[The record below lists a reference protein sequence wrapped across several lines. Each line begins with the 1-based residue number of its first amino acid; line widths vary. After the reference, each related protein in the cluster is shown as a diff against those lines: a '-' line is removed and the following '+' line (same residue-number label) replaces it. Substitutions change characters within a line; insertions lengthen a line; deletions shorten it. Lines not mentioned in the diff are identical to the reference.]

1 MIFHGKLKKLMG
13 PACRAGPELP
23 ENGRNN
29 DFRKIFD
36 QFMKDVII
44 FRAELIPCPPED

>member
-1 MIFHGKLKKLMG
+1 MMG